1 MLGYSGIRQ
10 IKVFGIFLA
19 GFGLACLLGSGNPAW
34 AGPKNEQA
42 KNVPHTQ
49 MVALA
54 NSPEGKK
61 LSKRAKKVS
70 KKCVGCHTF
79 KKGGKTKLGPN
90 LWNLF
95 KRGKAVTPKYKFS
108 KPLTKLGGKWS
119 NKELDSFLKSPKRF
133 VPGTKM
139 VFGGLRKSKDRKAVI
154 NYLRT
159 LAD

>member
-1 MLGYSGIRQ
+1 MFYRLAKKIRLAEAMLGYSGIRQ

-70 KKCVGCHTF
+70 KKC
-79 KKGGKTKLGPN
+79 
-90 LWNLF
+90 
-95 KRGKAVTPKYKFS
+95 KFS